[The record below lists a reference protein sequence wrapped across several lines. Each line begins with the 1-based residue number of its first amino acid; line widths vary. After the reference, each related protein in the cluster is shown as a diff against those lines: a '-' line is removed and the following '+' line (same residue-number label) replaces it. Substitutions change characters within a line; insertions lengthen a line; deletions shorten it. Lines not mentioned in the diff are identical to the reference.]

1 MSGWQVNA
9 RAWTIVTMLF
19 FAALINY
26 ADKTVVGLAA
36 VPIMQELNLTPK
48 EFGFLGSS
56 FFFLYP
62 FSTILVSLLT
72 NRILAHWLLL
82 GLVAFWSLLQFP
94 MIGAVGFL
102 TLVVC
107 RILLGAAQG
116 PAYPLTVHVLYKW
129 FPDPKRALPTAVV
142 LQGAATGVIIALP
155 TLNWIIINYSWH
167 WAFGTLGLIGLL
179 WGVAWFYVGQ
189 ESPLGDPV
197 DAYNTVKSIPYRR
210 LLLTPT
216 FLGCCLACFGAYWA
230 LSLSLTWFTPFVV
243 TGLGYSQATAGW
255 LAALPWVVGSLVI
268 LSTGWAS
275 QTLMTAGVPTRL
287 ARGVLGTIPLVLG
300 GLMLLAI
307 PFVGP
312 SAWKIALLGFGSG
325 LTGSIYVVCPPIL
338 SEFAPVSQRS
348 TVIAI
353 FSISNT
359 LAGILAPVVNGA
371 IIEMSPTPLEGY
383 HNGFMVGA
391 LVQILGGLAGLLLLR
406 PVAEA
411 ATQTAR
417 FAPHPPTIY

>member
-1 MSGWQVNA
+1 
-9 RAWTIVTMLF
+9 MLF

-26 ADKTVVGLAA
+26 ADKTVLGLAA

-48 EFGFLGSS
+48 QFGLLGSS

-62 FSTILVSLLT
+62 FSTILVSFLA

-94 MIGAVGFL
+94 MIGAAGFL
-102 TLVVC
+102 TLAVC

-116 PAYPLTVHVLYKW
+116 PAYPVTVHVLYQW

-142 LQGAATGVIIALP
+142 LQGAVTGVIITLP
-155 TLNWIIINYSWH
+155 TLNWIIIHYSWH

-179 WGVAWFYVGQ
+179 WVVAWFYVGK
-189 ESPLGDPV
+189 ENPLGEPSDT
-197 DAYNTVKSIPYRR
+197 YNTVKSVPYRR
-210 LLLTPT
+210 LLLTPI

-243 TGLGYSQATAGW
+243 NGLGYSQATAGW
-255 LAALPWVVGSLVI
+255 LAALPWVAGSFAV

-275 QTLMTAGVPTRL
+275 QALMTAGVPTRL
-287 ARGVLGTIPLVLG
+287 ARGVLGSIPLLVG

-307 PFVGP
+307 PFVGIP
-312 SAWKIALLGFGSG
+312 PCKIGLLMFGIG

-338 SEFAPVSQRS
+338 SEFAPASQR
-348 TVIAI
+348 TTLIAI

-359 LAGILAPVVNGA
+359 LAGILAPILSGA
-371 IIEMSPTPLEGY
+371 IIEKASTPLEGY
-383 HNGFMVGA
+383 QNGFMVGA
-391 LVQILGGLAGLLLLR
+391 LVQVLGGLAGLLLLR
-406 PVAEA
+406 PGAEP
-411 ATQTAR
+411 AR
-417 FAPHPPTIY
+417 QAGRLAPHPPTI

>member
-1 MSGWQVNA
+1 MSGRGVHA
-9 RAWTIVTMLF
+9 GAWTIATMLF
-19 FAALINY
+19 FGALINY

-36 VPIMQELNLTPK
+36 VPIMEELNLTPK

-62 FSTILVSLLT
+62 FSTILVSLLA
-72 NRILAHWLLL
+72 NRMLTHWLLL
-82 GLVAFWSLLQFP
+82 GLVAVWSLLQFP
-94 MIGAVGFL
+94 MIGTVGFL

-116 PAYPLTVHVLYKW
+116 PAYPVTVHVLYKW
-129 FPDPKRALPTAVV
+129 FPDAKRALPTAVV
-142 LQGAATGVIIALP
+142 LQGATTGVIIALP
-155 TLNWIIINYSWH
+155 TLNWIIIHYSWH
-167 WAFGTLGLIGLL
+167 WAFGALGLVGLL
-179 WGVAWFYVGQ
+179 WVVAWFYVGK
-189 ESPLGDPV
+189 ESPLGEP
-197 DAYNTVKSIPYRR
+197 AEGYNPVKSVPYRR

-230 LSLSLTWFTPFVV
+230 LSLSLTWFTPFIV

-255 LAALPWVVGSLVI
+255 LASLPWVVGSFVI
-268 LSTGWAS
+268 LTTGWAS

-287 ARGVLGTIPLVLG
+287 ARGVLGSVPLVWG
-300 GLMLLAI
+300 GLMMLAI
-307 PFVGP
+307 PFVGSP
-312 SAWKIALLGFGSG
+312 PWKIALLVFGSG
-325 LTGSIYVVCPPIL
+325 LTGSIYVVGPPII

-371 IIEMSPTPLEGY
+371 IIENASTSLEGY

-406 PVAEA
+406 PVAEL

-417 FAPHPPTIY
+417 FAPHPPTI

>member
-1 MSGWQVNA
+1 MSGRRVPVG
-9 RAWTIVTMLF
+9 AWTTATMLF

-36 VPIMQELNLTPK
+36 VPIMEELNLTPK

-62 FSTILVSLLT
+62 FSTILVSLLA
-72 NRILAHWLLL
+72 NRMLAHWLLL
-82 GLVAFWSLLQFP
+82 GLVAIWSLLQFP
-94 MIGAVGFL
+94 MIGTVGFL

-116 PAYPLTVHVLYKW
+116 PAYPVTVHVLYKW
-129 FPDPKRALPTAVV
+129 FPDAKRALPTAVV
-142 LQGAATGVIIALP
+142 LQGATTGVIVALP
-155 TLNWIIINYSWH
+155 TLNWIIIHYSWH
-167 WAFGTLGLIGLL
+167 WAFGALGLVGLL
-179 WGVAWFYVGQ
+179 WVVAWFYVGK
-189 ESPLGDPV
+189 ESPLGDPSN
-197 DAYNTVKSIPYRR
+197 AYNTAKSIPYRH

-230 LSLSLTWFTPFVV
+230 LSLSLTWFTPFIV

-255 LAALPWVVGSLVI
+255 LAALPWVVASFVI
-268 LSTGWAS
+268 LTTGWAS
-275 QTLMTAGVPTRL
+275 QALMTAGVPTRL
-287 ARGVLGTIPLVLG
+287 ARGVLGSVPLVLG

-307 PFVGP
+307 PFVGTP
-312 SAWKIALLGFGSG
+312 PWKIVLLMFGSG
-325 LTGSIYVVCPPIL
+325 LTGSIYVVGAPIL

-359 LAGILAPVVNGA
+359 LAGILAPVLNGA
-371 IIEMSPTPLEGY
+371 IIENAPTPLEGY

-406 PVAEA
+406 PAAEQ
-411 ATQTAR
+411 ATQAGR
-417 FAPHPPTIY
+417 FAAHPPTI